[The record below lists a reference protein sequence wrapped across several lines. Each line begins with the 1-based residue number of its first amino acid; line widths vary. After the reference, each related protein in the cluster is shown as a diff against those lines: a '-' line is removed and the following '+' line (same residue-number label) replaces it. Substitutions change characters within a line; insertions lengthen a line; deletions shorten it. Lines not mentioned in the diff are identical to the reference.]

1 MKLTQRVLGMTP
13 SLPRKLFDMAKE
25 IGGDV
30 IDLTLGDPDVPPPA
44 NVRAAACAAIEA
56 CQTRYSQNAGRWGPS
71 SSSCSRSWNQATR

>member
-1 MKLTQRVLGMTP
+1 MKLTKRVLGMSP

-44 NVRAAACAAIEA
+44 NVRAAACAAIA
-56 CQTRYSQNAGRWGPS
+56 ANAATKRNGR
-71 SSSCSRSWNQATR
+71 RATEDVVSFMVRIVA